1 MSKQASNLNPRIF
14 NMELFD
20 VYPLLDLEPVKA
32 QGNYIFTADGTK
44 YLDFYSGH
52 GVISIGHSH
61 PHYVN
66 EINGQL
72 RDIGFY
78 SNSVQNP
85 LQQRLAEK
93 LGRISGYKDYQLF
106 LSNSGAEAVE
116 NALKVAS
123 FHNER
128 SKVIAFKGSFH
139 GRTSA
144 ALSVTDGDKYA
155 APINKG
161 SEVIF
166 LELNDVDGLKKELAR
181 GDVCA
186 VVIEGIQG
194 IGGINIPD
202 DDFLR
207 TISQHCDETDT
218 LLICDEI
225 QSGYGRT
232 GHFFAHQHAGIKAD
246 IVTVGKGMGNGFPV
260 AGTIIHPDIEPFY
273 GQLGST
279 FGGNHLACAAAS
291 AVLDVIENETLMD
304 RATQL
309 GDTLLKKLSILPE
322 PKEVRGRGLMIGI
335 EFPFAIKELRNT
347 LIEEGQILT
356 GVSSN
361 PNVLRLLPPLAIT
374 DNEVSTFINA
384 LKNALSLI
392 KAS

>member
-1 MSKQASNLNPRIF
+1 
-14 NMELFD
+14 MELFD

-32 QGNYIFTADGTK
+32 QDHYVFTADGTK

-61 PHYVN
+61 PHYINEVN
-66 EINGQL
+66 NQL

-78 SNSVQNP
+78 SNSVKNP
-85 LQQRLAEK
+85 LQQKLAEK
-93 LGRISGYKDYQLF
+93 LGRISGYDDYQLF
-106 LSNSGAEAVE
+106 LSNSGAEAIE

-123 FHNER
+123 FHTKK

-144 ALSVTDGDKYA
+144 ALSITDGDKYS

-161 SEVIF
+161 SEVTF
-166 LELNDVDGLKKELAR
+166 LELNDSDGLEQELEQD
-181 GDVCA
+181 DVCA

-202 DDFLR
+202 DEFLR
-207 TISQHCDETDT
+207 LVRERCTETGT

-232 GHFFAHQHAGIKAD
+232 GAFFAHQHAGIKAD
-246 IVTVGKGMGNGFPV
+246 IVTVAKGMGNGFPV

-279 FGGNHLACAAAS
+279 FGGNHLASAAAS
-291 AVLDVIENETLMD
+291 AVLDVIESENLMD

-309 GDTLLKKLSILPE
+309 GNTLLNSLSTLPE
-322 PKEVRGRGLMIGI
+322 PREVRGRGLMIGM
-335 EFPFAIKELRNT
+335 EFPFAVKELRRV
-347 LIEEGQILT
+347 LIEEEHILT
-356 GVSSN
+356 GVSSD
-361 PNVLRLLPPLAIT
+361 PNVLRLLPPLTIT
-374 DNEVSTFINA
+374 SKEVTIFINA
-384 LKNALSLI
+384 LKSALSLS
-392 KAS
+392 KVS

>member
-1 MSKQASNLNPRIF
+1 
-14 NMELFD
+14 MELFD

-32 QGNYIFTADGTK
+32 QDHYVFTADGTK

-61 PHYVN
+61 PHYINEVN
-66 EINGQL
+66 SQL

-78 SNSVQNP
+78 SNSVKNP
-85 LQQRLAEK
+85 LQQKLAEK
-93 LGRISGYKDYQLF
+93 LGRISGYEDYQLF
-106 LSNSGAEAVE
+106 LSNSGAEAIE

-123 FHNER
+123 FHNEK

-144 ALSVTDGDKYA
+144 ALSITDGDKYS

-161 SEVIF
+161 SEVTF
-166 LELNDVDGLKKELAR
+166 LELNDGDGLEQELVQ

-202 DDFLR
+202 DKFLR
-207 TISQHCDETDT
+207 AVRERCTETDT

-232 GHFFAHQHAGIKAD
+232 GSFFAHQHAGIKAD
-246 IVTVGKGMGNGFPV
+246 IVTVAKGMGNGFPV
-260 AGTIIHPDIEPFY
+260 AGTIIQSDIEPFY

-279 FGGNHLACAAAS
+279 FGGNHLACAAAT
-291 AVLDVIENETLMD
+291 AVLDVIESENLMD

-309 GDTLLKKLSILPE
+309 GDTLLNSLSTLPE

-335 EFPFAIKELRNT
+335 EFPFAVKELRRV
-347 LIEEGQILT
+347 LIEEEHILT
-356 GVSSN
+356 GVSSD
-361 PNVLRLLPPLAIT
+361 PNVLRLLPPLTIT
-374 DNEVSTFINA
+374 RNEVATFLDA
-384 LKNALSLI
+384 LKNALSLS
-392 KAS
+392 KVS